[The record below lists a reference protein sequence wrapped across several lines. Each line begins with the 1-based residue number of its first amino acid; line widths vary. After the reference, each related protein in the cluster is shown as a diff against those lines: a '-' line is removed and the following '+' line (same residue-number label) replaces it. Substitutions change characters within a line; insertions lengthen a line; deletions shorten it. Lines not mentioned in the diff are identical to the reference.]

1 MIDGTPLP
9 NAISLVVI
17 DGKQTIRVLETVPEL
32 TGVYTVLV
40 TVLDPKS
47 GIQNVELTQEMTVK
61 CTKSLKLVTNPISP
75 LIVYTINTSQLITTT
90 QSVPDYEPYPNNCL
104 IGLVTYSIARDPD
117 LLVPNFIT

>member
-1 MIDGTPLP
+1 MP

-17 DGKQTIRVLETVPEL
+17 DGKQTIRVLETLPEL

-47 GIQNVELTQEMTVK
+47 GIQNVELTQEITVK

-90 QSVPDYEPYPNNCL
+90 QSVPDYEPYPNNC
-104 IGLVTYSIARDPD
+104 ISGLVTYSIARDPD